1 MDGWQRLGIQLH
13 CLKTVGSVLWCIHW
27 STTTTT
33 DFASVLQWPSCYLCS
48 AYSLFQ
54 MFMYSN
60 IVGLRMWAEFYWLW
74 FRPWANKYYHY
85 GILNIF
91 QQGRSNMTTTAS
103 IQAPQ
108 TSPPLNSTLLHCK
121 ISLWYYAHMLWWF
134 FLAHPIHILRH
145 KAASHGMHCIQFSA
159 VLHQPRFQLG
169 RVSNCHCGWHCWEG
183 GMVSPWYFV
192 EQLVGCIVLTEL
204 SHVSW
209 VIITRAVAVVY
220 VSVADVVV
228 KRCIQGSCQ
237 RSNDLSRTVD
247 GCCRVLAVSVLESL
261 CVTSKYNALV
271 ITVCFAANVW
281 INCSKR

>member
-1 MDGWQRLGIQLH
+1 MKIVPIYGGSIFSTKYWNNKVLF
-13 CLKTVGSVLWCIHW
+13 LKTALLKNKIITIFVKLVHKSFVSWHKK
-27 STTTTT
+27 S
-33 DFASVLQWPSCYLCS
+33 
-48 AYSLFQ
+48 SLEYTF
-54 MFMYSN
+54 
-60 IVGLRMWAEFYWLW
+60 
-74 FRPWANKYYHY
+74 
-85 GILNIF
+85 NIF

-121 ISLWYYAHMLWWF
+121 ISCGIMRTCYCG

-237 RSNDLSRTVD
+237 RSNDFSRTVD

-281 INCSKR
+281 INCSKRQVRQ